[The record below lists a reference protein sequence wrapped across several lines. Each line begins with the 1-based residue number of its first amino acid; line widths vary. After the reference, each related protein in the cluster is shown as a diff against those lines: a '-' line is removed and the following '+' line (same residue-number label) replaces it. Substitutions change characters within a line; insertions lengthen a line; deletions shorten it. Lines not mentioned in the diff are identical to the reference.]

1 MMALM
6 DVESAAR
13 GLVAAGQLAR
23 LSAQTQARMTEWD
36 PDSVEPSLWA
46 NAAFRQIG
54 RAIAS
59 KRNPIADKDLKRLFA
74 EIERLLRSADEN
86 VSNAVATDLLEEI
99 WRATHHSGFDFST
112 VNQHLGG
119 EARRYLLRWDEFNR
133 TTTPG
138 LKAK

>member
-1 MMALM
+1 
-6 DVESAAR
+6 
-13 GLVAAGQLAR
+13 
-23 LSAQTQARMTEWD
+23 MTEWN
-36 PDSVEPSLWA
+36 PDSIDPRLRI

-74 EIERLLRSADEN
+74 EIERLLLSGDEH
-86 VSNAVATDLLEEI
+86 VSNAVGTDLLEEI

-112 VNQHLGG
+112 VSPHLGG
-119 EARRYLLRWDEFNR
+119 EARRYLLRWDDFNR

-138 LKAK
+138 LKVK